1 MQRRRVSARG
11 REGYGLVV
19 AAALLA
25 GGAAGL
31 SGVWLPGVWA
41 ALVTASAAVVAGV
54 FAELGVTRHASA
66 VADSD
71 QWPSLLYLDSGRR
84 LPVVR
89 TADPITLGVHRA
101 ATAIST
107 PRTLQSTTHLATT
120 APGAT

>member
-31 SGVWLPGVWA
+31 SGVWA